1 MTRELVGTIVGSR
14 PCSGALLVL
23 LFSYA
28 LNIYLWGIAAVIAM
42 AIGTALTITAI
53 ALTVYYM
60 RNVAYRFLVKNTNLS
75 FRYMAEFLRL
85 LAAILF
91 IFLGLLMFNSAI
103 MLNREDI
110 MPLFR

>member
-1 MTRELVGTIVGSR
+1 
-14 PCSGALLVL
+14 
-23 LFSYA
+23 
-28 LNIYLWGIAAVIAM
+28 M

-53 ALTVYYM
+53 VLTVYYM
-60 RNVAYRFLVKNTNLS
+60 RNVAYRFSVKNANLF
-75 FRYMAEFLRL
+75 FRYMAELLRL